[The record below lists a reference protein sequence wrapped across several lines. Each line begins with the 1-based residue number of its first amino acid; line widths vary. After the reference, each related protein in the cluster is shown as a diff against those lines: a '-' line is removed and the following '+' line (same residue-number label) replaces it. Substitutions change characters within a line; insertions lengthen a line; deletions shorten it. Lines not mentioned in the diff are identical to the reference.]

1 MIVLKL
7 ELNEVNVVLQA
18 LGQMP
23 FIQVNS
29 VIGKL
34 QEQAGPQAQGPQALE
49 ERSEGDGF
57 LHDGCSRRGYDGFV
71 ELD

>member
-23 FIQVNS
+23 YIQVSS
-29 VIGKL
+29 VISKI
-34 QEQAGPQAQGPQALE
+34 QEQAGPQAQAEIEAAKLAAATPAAPAAPQ
-49 ERSEGDGF
+49 
-57 LHDGCSRRGYDGFV
+57 
-71 ELD
+71 

>member
-23 FIQVNS
+23 YIQVS
-29 VIGKL
+29 LLIVKL
-34 QEQAGPQAQGPQALE
+34 QQQAGPQAQAEIEAAASAPPEPPPAPTSLQ
-49 ERSEGDGF
+49 
-57 LHDGCSRRGYDGFV
+57 
-71 ELD
+71 

>member
-7 ELNEVNVVLQA
+7 ELNEVNVILQA

-34 QEQAGPQAQGPQALE
+34 QEQAGPQAQAEIEAAKLASVTPAAPAPKEAPAPTSTQ
-49 ERSEGDGF
+49 
-57 LHDGCSRRGYDGFV
+57 
-71 ELD
+71 

>member
-23 FIQVNS
+23 YIQVSS
-29 VIGKL
+29 VISKI
-34 QEQAGPQAQGPQALE
+34 QEQAGPQAQAEIEAAKLAAAAPAALATPATPAAPQ
-49 ERSEGDGF
+49 
-57 LHDGCSRRGYDGFV
+57 
-71 ELD
+71 